1 MSYLF
6 KFYSK
11 QYDKFMK
18 KFNLDKNELI
28 VQRMKDVNGLE
39 ILDIGGGTGTLA
51 KELIYLGG
59 NVTILDPEINMTKI
73 AKEKSKEIKVINGYS
88 DNINLEDSSI
98 DIIIMRDSFHHISKK
113 EETLQ
118 ECKRVLKKD
127 GKIIIYEFDK
137 KSFIGKVIFIFETL
151 CFERIKM
158 LTINEM
164 KELTYKYFKSG
175 KIIKISKYEY
185 IYIGSK

>member
-28 VQRMKDVNGLE
+28 VQGIKDVNGLE

-51 KELIYLGG
+51 KELISLGG
-59 NVTILDPEINMTKI
+59 NVTILDPEVNMTNI

-98 DIIIMRDSFHHISKK
+98 DIIIMRDSFHHINKK
-113 EETLQ
+113 EETLK
-118 ECKRVLKKD
+118 ECKRILKKE
-127 GKIIIYEFDK
+127 GKILIYEFNK
-137 KSFIGKVIFIFETL
+137 KSLIGKVIFAFETL
-151 CFERIKM
+151 CFEKISM

-164 KELTYKYFKSG
+164 KELSYKYFKTG
-175 KIIKISKYEY
+175 EIIEVSKHEY
-185 IYIGSK
+185 IYIGIK

>member
-11 QYDKFMK
+11 QYDKFME
-18 KFNLDKNELI
+18 KFKLDKNDLI
-28 VQRMKDVNGLE
+28 IKSIKDTYGIKV
-39 ILDIGGGTGTLA
+39 LDIGGGTGSLA
-51 KELIYLGG
+51 KELISLGA

-73 AKEKSKEIKVINGYS
+73 AKEKSNEVKIINGYS
-88 DNINLEDSSI
+88 DNIPIRDSSI
-98 DIIIMRDSFHHISKK
+98 DIVIMRDSFHHISKK

-164 KELTYKYFKSG
+164 KELTYKYFKNG
-175 KIIKISKYEY
+175 EIVEISKYEY

>member
-18 KFNLDKNELI
+18 KFKLDKNELI
-28 VQRMKDVNGLE
+28 IKAIKDSYGLKV
-39 ILDIGGGTGTLA
+39 LDIGGGTGSLA
-51 KELIYLGG
+51 KELISLGAT
-59 NVTILDPEINMTKI
+59 VTILDPEINMTKI
-73 AKEKSKEIKVINGYS
+73 AKEKSKEIKIINGYS
-88 DNINLEDSSI
+88 DNIPLEDFSI
-98 DIIIMRDSFHHISKK
+98 DVIIMRDSFHHIIKK

-127 GKIIIYEFDK
+127 GRIIIYDFDK
-137 KSFIGKVIFIFETL
+137 KSFIGKSIFIFETL
-151 CFERIKM
+151 CFEKIKM

-164 KELTYKYFKSG
+164 KKLTYKYFKNG
-175 KIIKISKYEY
+175 EIIKISNYEY